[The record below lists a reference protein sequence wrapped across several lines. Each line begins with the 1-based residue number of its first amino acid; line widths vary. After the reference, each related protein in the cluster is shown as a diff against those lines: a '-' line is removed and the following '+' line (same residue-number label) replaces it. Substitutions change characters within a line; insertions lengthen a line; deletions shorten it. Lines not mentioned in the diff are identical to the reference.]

1 MKIKR
6 TLSLWAAAAAAALVL
21 SGCGSPD
28 PHEPAELQDYR
39 ELVQI
44 KEDWTAGVGESLTGL
59 LTPAVTERGIYA
71 AGRQKRASGK
81 SHDAFLRSVKS
92 RGFVNTL
99 GYFARTAFSTSLNMM
114 FMAV

>member
-71 AGRQKRASGK
+71 AGDRSVYLLDPATGKKLWATETESEITGCGHRRASCG
-81 SHDAFLRSVKS
+81 
-92 RGFVNTL
+92 RGYRL
-99 GYFARTAFSTSLNMM
+99 G
-114 FMAV
+114 

>member
-44 KEDWTAGVGESLTGL
+44 KEDWTTGVGESLTGL
-59 LTPAVTERGIYA
+59 
-71 AGRQKRASGK
+71 
-81 SHDAFLRSVKS
+81 
-92 RGFVNTL
+92 
-99 GYFARTAFSTSLNMM
+99 
-114 FMAV
+114 